1 MMKTR
6 KLFVRALCLLLLAGL
21 LTAGLA
27 LPTVAAETT
36 WTVEATS
43 GSTFTISRSGSTA
56 DAVTVSYRTVG
67 ESAVPGVHFTNKTG
81 TLSFNAGDTSR
92 TVSVTE
98 TSLSSLAAADLY
110 TTTGSRSYRLEL
122 LAQNGALL
130 REFVTA

>member
-1 MMKTR
+1 MKR
-6 KLFVRALCLLLLAGL
+6 KLICMILTLVMLAVLLPAVIQ
-21 LTAGLA
+21 
-27 LPTVAAETT
+27 PAAASAATTT
-36 WTVEATS
+36 WTVEYLNGQFKIT
-43 GSTFTISRSGSTA
+43 RSGDTA
-56 DAVTVSYRTVG
+56 DAVTVNYRTVG
-67 ESAVPGVHFTNKTG
+67 ESAAPGVHFTNKTG

>member
-1 MMKTR
+1 MKR
-6 KLFVRALCLLLLAGL
+6 KLIRMILTLVMLAAL
-21 LTAGLA
+21 
-27 LPTVAAETT
+27 LPAVIQPAAASAATTT

-43 GSTFTISRSGSTA
+43 GSTFTISRSGNTA